1 MYPHSAVFS
10 AERNRTIVNVRTE
23 KDAEDMSTSTNH
35 EPRRKRQI
43 ERTKETFS
51 AALLSLLARQ
61 SLDSITVSALVALSG
76 MSRKSFYRH
85 YSSLSDVL
93 IDDAARLTVSMSNA
107 LSAQPSLTAS
117 KIASAVIDFW
127 SHHTDVLIALRDARL
142 LPHFRHEWD
151 RCAFTF
157 VQPTILRD
165 FLVSGTFSLLIDW
178 IQADCAD
185 NADHIRR
192 VFASLDE

>member
-1 MYPHSAVFS
+1 M
-10 AERNRTIVNVRTE
+10 N
-23 KDAEDMSTSTNH
+23 TSSNH

-43 ERTKETFS
+43 EKTKETFS
-51 AALLSLLARQ
+51 TALLSLLARQ
-61 SLDSITVSALVALSG
+61 SLDSITVSALVVASG

-107 LSAQPSLTAS
+107 LSAQPSLTTS
-117 KIASAVIDFW
+117 KIASATIDFW

-142 LPHFRHEWD
+142 LPQFHRQWD
-151 RCAFTF
+151 REAFNF

-165 FLVSGTFSLLIDW
+165 FLVSGTFSMLIDW

-185 NADHIRR
+185 TADHIRR
-192 VFASLDE
+192 VFAQLDE